1 MKIKIKVK
9 EDRLPQIISKG
20 DWIDLANETKVELN
34 GLQKTVCLMTEN
46 GQVFGYD
53 TEYKQISLGVAMQ
66 LPKGFEAI
74 VVARSSTFKKYGIFN
89 PNALGVIDNS
99 YCGNNDIWQLPVI
112 SIKPT
117 TIPANTR
124 ICQFRIQLSQKANV
138 WQKLRWLFTNKIEFE
153 RVDILDTNTNRGG
166 FGSTDEN

>member
-34 GLQKTVCLMTEN
+34 GLKKTLYLIAEN
-46 GQVFGYD
+46 KQVSVYD

-74 VVARSSTFKKYGIFN
+74 VVARSGTFKTYGIFV
-89 PNALGVIDNS
+89 PNAFGVIDNS

-117 TIPANTR
+117 TIPTNTR

-138 WQKLRWLFTNKIEFE
+138 WQKLRWL
-153 RVDILDTNTNRGG
+153 
-166 FGSTDEN
+166 S